1 MQQNKQRVCSRALW
15 NTSYK
20 SCSLIFLF
28 MGTKYIWSANIRTRN
43 DQVQTTMPE
52 SVTNQI
58 GSENVSKGSYLDDL
72 VYGKIV
78 VYMNFG

>member
-1 MQQNKQRVCSRALW
+1 
-15 NTSYK
+15 
-20 SCSLIFLF
+20 

-43 DQVQTTMPE
+43 DQVQTTMLE
-52 SVTNQI
+52 SVTYQI